1 MQQIRTAKSNRPPV
15 WTRSRLGT
23 RHEFENRI
31 LTPTESIPPQDSE
44 RVNLSFSRIVFFN
57 LQKGET
63 IKLPTKSGKQK
74 LGHRRVNT
82 ATGEVTYKKTS
93 SSSISGAIQL
103 GIAHSVGSLSKVSLT
118 TGQLSFFIHF

>member
-23 RHEFENRI
+23 RHEFENWT
-31 LTPTESIPPQDSE
+31 LTPTESRDSE
-44 RVNLSFSRIVFFN
+44 RVNISQLYKNSFFN

>member
-1 MQQIRTAKSNRPPV
+1 MNAADS
-15 WTRSRLGT
+15 
-23 RHEFENRI
+23 
-31 LTPTESIPPQDSE
+31 DSE
-44 RVNLSFSRIVFFN
+44 IKSPTSLDEIQIGDKARVLNPFLNLFFKIIFHN
-57 LQKGET
+57 SDQGET

-103 GIAHSVGSLSKVSLT
+103 GIAHSVGSLSKVIGPFSDNL
-118 TGQLSFFIHF
+118 FNV